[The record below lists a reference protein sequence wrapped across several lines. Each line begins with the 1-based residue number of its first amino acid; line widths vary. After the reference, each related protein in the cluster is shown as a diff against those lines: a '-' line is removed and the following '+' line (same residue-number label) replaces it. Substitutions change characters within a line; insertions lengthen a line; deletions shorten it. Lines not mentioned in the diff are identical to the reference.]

1 MRGLIRFFVGIVLNC
16 MLGSLACAGS
26 YTMEDSTNLTILILN
41 RNTSE
46 HMAAWLTIS
55 TAEDDNIHGWYSQ
68 RGRKGFPAVSPFSL
82 TVPQGQ
88 LTIASWNNVVSV
100 SREVFTVHGPSDTI
114 KLYLEPWVDLHE
126 IGYYSFD
133 SHNHLNGYDSL
144 NRPPY
149 LQRYAAAMGIDHLD
163 LGQGWL
169 FGIRMPVTY
178 DSLIHYF
185 EEHSTDK
192 LSLRFGAETPKLRY
206 GHTWYVNHP
215 GLKDPF
221 GEYLDWHDV
230 AFVDTMK
237 SSYTRQKG
245 YVDLRGELR
254 PPWHPP
260 FVDRLRYKAEGAFS
274 VIAHPTRWWNDG
286 EDQIFPVPN
295 LVADLSFDLL
305 AAGSYDGITVVGD
318 NKDNIFYQ
326 NLWFNLLNQGYRLV
340 PCGETDG
347 NAARGNLGASI
358 LTYAYTGEKTFNFNQ
373 FLQAL
378 KAGHTSVSG
387 KAMML
392 LDVDGVHPPGSEFE
406 ANGSKHQINVNVFSE
421 PSEEEFVSFLLLFR
435 NGELIEKVDFRDQKS
450 KSVQHTFKVE
460 ETETAWYV
468 VKSYGKNYPQE
479 ELQFDVMA
487 YVAKCMENSSR
498 DYTRNTGISLTAPVF
513 FNGPDW
519 TPPALMISD
528 ITMEFTHPDG
538 SPLSHF
544 MVEVWN
550 VDERIGKFQTDAQ
563 GRIKIQAPATIDIR
577 YEDGSGN
584 THQKWL
590 FYEYP
595 PVLDI
600 MESIYTL
607 SYLKKYPAALPGQI
621 PWEMFQLKEMKNVL
635 KRINWQIAIEK

>member
-1 MRGLIRFFVGIVLNC
+1 MRALNIIFMGIMLNC
-16 MLGSLACAGS
+16 LVGCVDCAGS
-26 YTMEDSTNLTILILN
+26 HLRQDSTDLTILILDK
-41 RNTSE
+41 NTGE
-46 HMAAWLTIS
+46 QMAAWLTIS
-55 TAEDDNIHGWYSQ
+55 TDEDDNLHGWYSG
-68 RGRKGFPAVSPFSL
+68 RGRKGFPAVSPVKI
-82 TVPQGQ
+82 TVPSGR
-88 LTIASWNNVVSV
+88 LTIASWNNVVSE
-100 SREVFTVHGPSDTI
+100 SRKEFTVRGAADTVE
-114 KLYLEPWVDLHE
+114 LYLEPWVDLHE

-185 EEHSTDK
+185 EEHSSEK

-221 GEYLDWHDV
+221 GEYHDWHDV

-245 YVDLRGELR
+245 QVDLRGQVK

-260 FVDRLRYKAEGAFS
+260 FIDRLRYKAEGAFS

-295 LVADLSFDLL
+295 LVADLAFDLL
-305 AAGSYDGITVVGD
+305 AAGSYDGMTVLGD

-347 NAARGNLGASI
+347 NAARGNLGNNI
-358 LTYAYTGEKTFNFNQ
+358 LTYAYTGEKSFDFDK

-378 KAGHTSVSG
+378 KNGHTSVSG
-387 KAMML
+387 KALML
-392 LDVDGVHPPGSEFE
+392 LDVDGVHPPGWEFE
-406 ANGSKHQINVNVFSE
+406 ADGLTHQINVTVFSE
-421 PSEEEFVSFLLLFR
+421 PSEDEFVSYLLLFR
-435 NGELIEKVDFRDQKS
+435 NGELVDKIDFRDQKP
-450 KSVQHTFKVE
+450 KSVHHSFEVE
-460 ETETAWYV
+460 ESETAWYL
-468 VKSYGKNYPQE
+468 VKSYGKNYPRE
-479 ELQFDVMA
+479 EIQFDVMA
-487 YVAKCMENSSR
+487 YAEYCMENSNQ

-513 FNGPDW
+513 FNSPEW
-519 TPPALMISD
+519 TPPSLVISD
-528 ITMEFTHPDG
+528 ITMVFSGSDG
-538 SPLSHF
+538 APLSHLS
-544 MVEVWN
+544 VDVWN
-550 VDERIGKFQTDAQ
+550 VDEKIGQFQTDEQ
-563 GRIKIQAPATIDIR
+563 GRIHIQAPATIDIR
-577 YEDGSGN
+577 YKDKDGKN
-584 THQKWL
+584 HQKWL

-595 PVLDI
+595 PILDI

-607 SYLKKYPAALPGQI
+607 SYLKKYPAALPGQV
-621 PWEMFQLKEMKNVL
+621 PWEMFQMKEMKEVL
-635 KRINWQIAIEK
+635 ETIQWQVVIE

>member
-1 MRGLIRFFVGIVLNC
+1 MSGLILFLMGTFLNC
-16 MLGSLACAGS
+16 VVGSTACAGS
-26 YTMEDSTNLTILILN
+26 QAIQDSTDLTILILDK
-41 RNTSE
+41 NTGE
-46 HMAAWLTIS
+46 HLAAWLTIS
-55 TAEDDNIHGWYSQ
+55 SDEDDNIHGWYTR
-68 RGRKGFPAVSPFSL
+68 RGRKGFPAVSPVKVR
-82 TVPQGQ
+82 VPTGQ
-88 LTIASWNNVVSV
+88 LTIGSWNNVVSET
-100 SREVFTVHGPSDTI
+100 RELFTVQGPLDTVE
-114 KLYLEPWVDLHE
+114 LLLEPWVDLHD

-149 LQRYAAAMGIDHLD
+149 LHKYAMAMGIDHLD

-185 EEHSTDK
+185 EEHTTDK

-237 SSYTRQKG
+237 SPHTRQKG
-245 YVDLRGELR
+245 YVDLRGELS

-260 FVDRLRYKAEGAFS
+260 FVDRLRYKAKGAFS

-305 AAGSYDGITVVGD
+305 AAGSYDGMTVVGD

-326 NLWFNLLNQGYRLV
+326 NLWFHLLNEGYRLV
-340 PCGETDG
+340 PCAETDG
-347 NAARGNLGASI
+347 NAARGNLGASM
-358 LTYAYTGEKTFNFNQ
+358 LTYAYTGEKNFDFET

-378 KAGHTSVSG
+378 KDGHTSVSG
-387 KAMML
+387 KALML
-392 LDVDGVHPPGSEFE
+392 LDVDGVLPPGSELQ
-406 ANGSKHQINVNVFSE
+406 ADGAKHQINVTVFSE
-421 PSEEEFVSFLLLFR
+421 PFEDEFVSYLVLFR
-435 NGELIEKVDFRDQKS
+435 NGELIDKIDFRDQQP
-450 KSVQHTFKVE
+450 KSVTHTFEVE
-460 ETETAWYV
+460 ETETAWYL
-468 VKSYGKNYPQE
+468 VKSYGKNYPEE
-479 ELQFDVMA
+479 ELHFDVMA
-487 YVAKCMENSSR
+487 YAAFCMKNSNR
-498 DYTRNTGISLTAPVF
+498 DYTRHSGISLTAPVF

-519 TPPALMISD
+519 MPPSLVTSD
-528 ITMEFTHPDG
+528 ISLVITRADG
-538 SPLSHF
+538 TPRAHF
-544 MVEVWN
+544 PIEIWN
-550 VDERIGKFQTDAQ
+550 MDERMGQFQTDNQ
-563 GRIKIQAPATIDIR
+563 GRINIQAPATIDIR
-577 YEDGSGN
+577 YQDSNGASQ
-584 THQKWL
+584 QKWL

-595 PVLDI
+595 PILDI

-607 SYLKKYPAALPGQI
+607 SYLKKYPAALPGQV
-621 PWEMFQLKEMKNVL
+621 PWDMFQMDEMKTVL
-635 KRINWQIAIEK
+635 QNIDWQVVIE

>member
-1 MRGLIRFFVGIVLNC
+1 MRVLILLFTGIVMNC
-16 MLGSLACAGS
+16 MVGNMACAGS
-26 YTMEDSTNLTILILN
+26 HPMKDSTELTILILDKY
-41 RNTSE
+41 TGE

-55 TAEDDNIHGWYSQ
+55 SDEDDNIHGWYSR
-68 RGRKGFPAVSPFSL
+68 RGRKGFPAVSPARVK
-82 TVPQGQ
+82 VPSGK
-88 LTIASWNNVVSV
+88 LAIESWNNVVSE
-100 SREVFTVHGPSDTI
+100 SREVFVVGGPSDTVE
-114 KLYLEPWVDLHE
+114 LYLEPWIDLHDM
-126 IGYYSFD
+126 GYYSFD

-149 LQRYAAAMGIDHLD
+149 LQSYAAAMGIDHLD

-237 SSYTRQKG
+237 SSHTRQKG
-245 YVDLRGELR
+245 HVDLRGELR

-260 FVDRLRYKAEGAFS
+260 FVDRLRYKAKGAFS

-295 LVADLSFDLL
+295 LVADLAFDLL
-305 AAGSYDGITVVGD
+305 AAGSYDGMTVVGD

-347 NAARGNLGASI
+347 NAARGNLGSNI
-358 LTYAYTGEKTFNFNQ
+358 LTYAYTGDKTFDFDK

-378 KAGHTSVSG
+378 KNGHTSVSG
-387 KAMML
+387 KALML
-392 LDVDGVHPPGSEFE
+392 LDVDGVHPPGSEFD
-406 ANGSKHQINVNVFSE
+406 ADGSKHQINVTVFSE
-421 PSEEEFVSFLLLFR
+421 PFEDEFVSYLLLFR
-435 NGELIEKVDFRDQKS
+435 NGKLIEKIDLRDQKS
-450 KSVQHTFKVE
+450 KSVSHTFEVE
-460 ETETAWYV
+460 ETETAWYL

-479 ELQFDVMA
+479 ALQFDVMA
-487 YVAKCMENSSR
+487 YADHCMENSNR
-498 DYTRNTGISLTAPVF
+498 DYTQNSGVSLTAPVF
-513 FNGPDW
+513 FTGPEW
-519 TPPALMISD
+519 SQPALVTSMIT
-528 ITMEFTHPDG
+528 ITLTDTAGKALPNF
-538 SPLSHF
+538 SI
-544 MVEVWN
+544 EVWN
-550 VDERIGKFQTDAQ
+550 VDEHIGDFVTDRNGQ
-563 GRIKIQAPATIDIR
+563 IRLSAPATIDVR
-577 YEDGSGN
+577 CLDGNGN
-584 THQKWL
+584 PQQKWL

-607 SYLKKYPAALPGQI
+607 SYLKKYPAALPRAYPLG
-621 PWEMFQLKEMKNVL
+621 NVPAGRDEE
-635 KRINWQIAIEK
+635 RIGAH